1 MCLGLPC
8 VWSDIELG
16 PLPGVQE
23 MMSLVTRLLGL
34 LCDFPEA
41 GWPETQMEGQ
51 GEEGMSVGGAGQ

>member
-8 VWSDIELG
+8 VWGDIELG

-34 LCDFPEA
+34 LYSTPHRLD
-41 GWPETQMEGQ
+41 GLRHRWKGRVRR
-51 GEEGMSVGGAGQ
+51 G